1 MEVKHQENKKL
12 KQEIKALSTHLK
24 IALPTLV
31 YTTLLNRINVAV
43 KSRIKSTAKRH
54 EGNCQSLENINK
66 RVISSVVSK
75 SVKMSY
81 TIFGHTHYQLMKLW
95 HLIMYYISTYKTR

>member
-12 KQEIKALSTHLK
+12 KQEIKALSNHLK

-54 EGNCQSLENINK
+54 ERKLSKFRKYQQ

>member
-43 KSRIKSTAKRH
+43 KSRIKSTAKRYERKLSKFRKH
-54 EGNCQSLENINK
+54 QQKSDIK
-66 RVISSVVSK
+66 RRIEVS
-75 SVKMSY
+75 
-81 TIFGHTHYQLMKLW
+81 
-95 HLIMYYISTYKTR
+95 